1 MKELSPIVHIVTD
14 GTGVIGVF
22 EDDTKAHELAVSYP
36 GASVES
42 WMVND
47 QETPVNLQKKERYE
61 TNDSVVYK
69 DGIIEGIGIVLEVES
84 TALDSRDSVLYFVQG
99 DHKDAPL
106 WLMGKDIKG
115 MAE

>member
-22 EDDTKAHELAVSYP
+22 EDDNKANELAASYP

-47 QETPVNLQKKERYE
+47 QEAPVNLRKKDRYDV
-61 TNDSVVYK
+61 NDSVVYK
-69 DGIIEGIGIVLEVES
+69 DGIVEGIGIVLEVEF
-84 TALDSRDSVLYFVQG
+84 TALDSSDSVLYFVQG
-99 DHKDAPL
+99 DHKDAPI

-115 MAE
+115 LAE